1 MLIQAARIGV
11 GIALF
16 SPLVRGV
23 GKVVGS
29 VFEVAS
35 DTVTSAHKVVC
46 LGNKSIHRSTEV
58 LDLKSQVKTQ
68 VAKANLVTLK
78 QESLIKFGEN
88 TEALKVR
95 YSKLDADT
103 QKSLEMW
110 EARFPSI

>member
-1 MLIQAARIGV
+1 MLVQAARIGV

-23 GKVVGS
+23 GKVVES
-29 VFEVAS
+29 IFEVAT

-95 YSKLDADT
+95 YNKLDIAT
-103 QKSLEMW
+103 QQSLELW
-110 EARFPSI
+110 EQRFPVI